1 MPKHRRKRTQPANH
15 DGIRQAV
22 KVKNNKVKRVISDR
36 NRELQEM
43 YAINIEMD
51 QGWKALVDRSP

>member
-1 MPKHRRKRTQPANH
+1 MANRRRKRIQPANH

-22 KVKNNKVKRVISDR
+22 RTQHNKPRKVVSDR